1 MPTRKFKPTSP
12 GRRHMMAATYEE
24 VTKGKKAEK
33 KLTTSKNKTGGRNAT
48 GRVTS
53 HWRGGGNKVRYRMI
67 DFKRDK
73 VGIEAKV
80 ASIEYDPNRTCR
92 IALLHY
98 TDGEKRY
105 IIAPKGLEVGA
116 RVLAG
121 PEADILPGNC
131 LPLRNIPLGTMVHN
145 IEMQKGR
152 GAQMVRSAGAA
163 AQLMAKE
170 GNYATLRLP
179 SGEMRMVHL
188 DCIATIGEVGNSDH
202 ENEQL
207 GKAGKKRGKG
217 RKPHVRGVVM
227 SPRDHPHGGGEAK
240 SPVGRKKGPVDRWG
254 NKARGTRTRKNK
266 RSDRFIVRRR
276 HAAKK
281 K

>member
-1 MPTRKFKPTSP
+1 MIAS
-12 GRRHMMAATYEE
+12 TYEE
-24 VTKGKKAEK
+24 ITKGKKPEK
-33 KLTTSKNKTGGRNAT
+33 KLVRKKSKSGGRNAT
-48 GRVTS
+48 GRITAF
-53 HWRGGGNKVRYRMI
+53 HRGGGNKRRYRVI

-73 VGIEAKV
+73 HGIEAKV
-80 ASIEYDPNRTCR
+80 ASIEYDPNRSCR

-105 IIAPKGLEVGA
+105 IVAPKGLEKGMSV
-116 RVLAG
+116 VSG
-121 PEADILPGNC
+121 PDADILPGNS
-131 LPLRNIPLGTMVHN
+131 LPLRNVPLGTMVHN

-152 GAQMVRSAGAA
+152 GGQMVRAAGAA

-179 SGEMRMVHL
+179 SGEMRMVHI
-188 DCIATIGEVGNSDH
+188 DCCATIGEVGNSDH

-207 GKAGKKRGKG
+207 GKAGKKRGMG
-217 RKPHVRGVVM
+217 RRPHVRGVVM

-254 NKARGTRTRKNK
+254 NKARGTRTRHNK
-266 RSDRFIVRRR
+266 RSDPFIVRRR

-281 K
+281 R